1 MNSVKL
7 QDAKLIY
14 RNLSHCYTLT
24 PNYQKG
30 KLGKQFNFNCI
41 KKNRIYMNESNQRG
55 TRLVLRKQ
63 WTLMKETE
71 DNANKLKGILY
82 LRIRKINIIKITIIS
97 KAIHRFNAIPIKIP
111 MAFFTE
117 LEHKSK
123 FFMETQKTPNSQN
136 NLEKEQSWRY
146 HTSYFKLYYKL

>member
-1 MNSVKL
+1 
-7 QDAKLIY
+7 
-14 RNLSHCYTLT
+14 
-24 PNYQKG
+24 
-30 KLGKQFNFNCI
+30 
-41 KKNRIYMNESNQRG
+41 
-55 TRLVLRKQ
+55 
-63 WTLMKETE
+63 MKETE

-136 NLEKEQSWRY
+136 NLEKEQRLRY
-146 HTSYFKLYYKL
+146 HTS